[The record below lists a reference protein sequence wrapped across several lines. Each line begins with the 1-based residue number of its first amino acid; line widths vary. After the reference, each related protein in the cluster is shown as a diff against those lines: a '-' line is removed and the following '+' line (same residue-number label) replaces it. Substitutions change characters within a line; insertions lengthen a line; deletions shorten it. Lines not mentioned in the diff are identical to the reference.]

1 MRKRSKALIVVVVL
15 VLLVI
20 APWPPAYL
28 QKRQTITVI
37 DSVTKEPVVGAMVIV
52 NWRVDGWV
60 SFSNRSLRVPGVRL
74 MTNKEGQ
81 FVIPFK
87 VIWRR
92 WFSFFDSLG
101 PSQPMIEV
109 MREYYYSNFFL
120 NPDRFKGEGAF
131 MLVEYSSTSNDKVV
145 LELEPVDY
153 YREGEYVRFSENK
166 IMRRWMLENCIET
179 QEGIERDLLIM
190 ADKTELQFLKR
201 GIISQDWLGDDDT
214 CESTKKWLLLQRD
227 MQLGVGEG

>member
-120 NPDRFKGEGAF
+120 KKSFVWFYLNLHLNPF
-131 MLVEYSSTSNDKVV
+131 SS
-145 LELEPVDY
+145 P
-153 YREGEYVRFSENK
+153 
-166 IMRRWMLENCIET
+166 
-179 QEGIERDLLIM
+179 
-190 ADKTELQFLKR
+190 
-201 GIISQDWLGDDDT
+201 
-214 CESTKKWLLLQRD
+214 
-227 MQLGVGEG
+227 